1 MRARSGPEA
10 AESRTPARGRP
21 RSWTRTPSQAPTA
34 SRPTA
39 ARPRAFAA
47 SRALAAALAPLAL
60 LGLVTVPA
68 PLVGAVPAA
77 AAEPSP
83 VAAPARE
90 CAARGAEFPVRAR
103 LDATGEP
110 RLRAGA
116 APRNWTVELTN
127 TTRTRCRALHPLLV
141 LVDAEGTL
149 RPRQVRMEFHDGGRW
164 RPVQREHTDRGETI
178 GVFAGPGFEGFPLSA
193 GDTRRVRMRLAFAR
207 DAAPDELTAEVTV
220 VRRRGADGD
229 WFGQSA
235 PHRFT
240 LLSATGRAP
249 EATERPEPPEGRLTE
264 ESRERES
271 RESAGHP
278 EPGRPESGD
287 TESGDTGAAD
297 TTGGD
302 GLPDSWPRPE
312 LARTG
317 QRHLPQLTALAAMF
331 LVTGTVLLR
340 VARKL
345 ARNASRDAA

>member
-1 MRARSGPEA
+1 MTGP
-10 AESRTPARGRP
+10 G
-21 RSWTRTPSQAPTA
+21 
-34 SRPTA
+34 
-39 ARPRAFAA
+39 
-47 SRALAAALAPLAL
+47 
-60 LGLVTVPA
+60 
-68 PLVGAVPAA
+68 PLVGAVPAAAAESSPMAAA

-103 LDATGEP
+103 LDAAGEP

-149 RPRQVRMEFHDGGRW
+149 RPGQVRMEFHDGGRW

-178 GVFAGPGFEGFPLSA
+178 GVFAGPGFEGFGLSA
-193 GDTRRVRMRLAFAR
+193 GDTRRVRMRLAFAS

-220 VRRRGADGD
+220 VRRRGGDGD

-264 ESRERES
+264 ESRQGES

-278 EPGRPESGD
+278 EPGRPESGHP
-287 TESGDTGAAD
+287 ESGDTGAAD
-297 TTGGD
+297 TTGGH

-317 QRHLPQLTALAAMF
+317 QRHLPQLTALAAAF
-331 LVTGTVLLR
+331 LLTGTVLLR

-345 ARNASRDAA
+345 ARKTPRGPA